1 MSYPAKPRSAGA
13 ATGGGT
19 TRRLAETADGND
31 ARAEGA
37 PAETPEPGGPRA
49 DSSRIAMMLETISAL
64 SEDGD
69 GVTRLAYT
77 SLERK
82 AHQLVAGWLHELG
95 MSVRTDAAGNT
106 IAEQPGSEPGR
117 AAIGIGSHL
126 DSVFSGGRFD
136 GCAGVVAAVEA
147 VRLLAEQEAR
157 LAHPLRVVVFA
168 AEEGARF
175 GQACLG
181 SRAAAGLLGES
192 ELANLVDARGVTL
205 GEAMSSV
212 GLDAA
217 RVSEA
222 RWSRDDWAAFVELH
236 IEQGRVLETQG
247 IPIGA
252 VDLISGST
260 RLQAEVIGQPSHTG
274 GTPMGLRADALTA
287 AAEIVLLAERIA
299 TDPRHRGT
307 RATVGQLTVHPGNI
321 TTIPGQVRF
330 SIDVRDTDS
339 DRQRE
344 TATEIIRRARAVCDR
359 RGVRLAIRMIG
370 DSSPVVLPIWLRQ
383 LIGQVCVDSGI
394 PYRVLTSG
402 ASHDS
407 QMINK
412 IVPAGMIFVPS
423 RGGLSHVPEEWTS
436 AADLARGTDVLARS
450 ILATDRLLVRLASA
464 DQHAGAVD
472 DV

>member
-1 MSYPAKPRSAGA
+1 MSSPAESRGAGA
-13 ATGGGT
+13 AVAGGAAADTTESRGT
-19 TRRLAETADGND
+19 
-31 ARAEGA
+31 RAN
-37 PAETPEPGGPRA
+37 
-49 DSSRIAMMLETISAL
+49 SSRIAMMIEAIAAL

-69 GVTRLAYT
+69 GITRLAYT
-77 SLERK
+77 GLERK
-82 AHQLVAGWLHELG
+82 AHQLVAGWLRELG

-106 IAEQPGSEPGR
+106 IAEQPGSDPGR
-117 AAIGIGSHL
+117 AAIGTGSHL

-147 VRLLAEQEAR
+147 VRLLAEEDVR
-157 LAHPLRVVVFA
+157 FSHPLRVVVFA

-181 SRAAAGLLGES
+181 SKAAAGLLSES

-212 GLDAA
+212 GLDPA

-222 RWSRDDWAAFVELH
+222 RWSRDDWAAFLELH
-236 IEQGRVLETQG
+236 IEQGRVLESQG

-260 RLQAEVIGQPSHTG
+260 RLQAEVTGQPSHTG

-287 AAEIVLLAERIA
+287 AAEIILLAERVA

-321 TTIPGQVRF
+321 TTIPGKVRF

-344 TATEIIRRARAVCDR
+344 TATEIVQRARAVCDR

-383 LIGQVCVDSGI
+383 LIGQVCADSGI

-412 IVPAGMIFVPS
+412 IVPAGLIFVPS
-423 RGGLSHVPEEWTS
+423 KGGLSHVPEEWTS
-436 AADLARGTDVLARS
+436 AADLARGAEVLARS
-450 ILATDRLLVRLASA
+450 ILATDRLLVRLAGT
-464 DQHAGAVD
+464 DQHEGAVD
-472 DV
+472 DA